1 MLNIYIAHENGT
13 YFANPI
19 VYKCVYVDG
28 GGGGGSGGT
37 GAAVAPWLCKRT
49 HLQKCKNRSTTD
61 IDRKDKAPKSLISSH
76 AFST

>member
-28 GGGGGSGGT
+28 GGRWQRQYGSGD
-37 GAAVAPWLCKRT
+37 GAVVVQENAFAKVQKSVDDGHRPNTLPRNELLCQLFGGHR
-49 HLQKCKNRSTTD
+49 
-61 IDRKDKAPKSLISSH
+61 
-76 AFST
+76 

>member
-28 GGGGGSGGT
+28 GGGSGG
-37 GAAVAPWLCKRT
+37 GAVVVQENAFAKVQKSVDDGHRPKR
-49 HLQKCKNRSTTD
+49 QG
-61 IDRKDKAPKSLISSH
+61 A
-76 AFST
+76 

>member
-28 GGGGGSGGT
+28 GGSGGT
-37 GAAVAPWLCKRT
+37 GAAVAWRRGCARERICKSAKIGRRRT
-49 HLQKCKNRSTTD
+49 
-61 IDRKDKAPKSLISSH
+61 
-76 AFST
+76 

>member
-28 GGGGGSGGT
+28 GGGSGGGGSGG
-37 GAAVAPWLCKRT
+37 GAVVVQENERICKSAKIGRRRT
-49 HLQKCKNRSTTD
+49 
-61 IDRKDKAPKSLISSH
+61 
-76 AFST
+76 

>member
-28 GGGGGSGGT
+28 GGGCGGSGAQWAT
-37 GAAVAPWLCKRT
+37 T
-49 HLQKCKNRSTTD
+49 TKNV
-61 IDRKDKAPKSLISSH
+61 KKPLGEKG
-76 AFST
+76 

>member
-28 GGGGGSGGT
+28 GG
-37 GAAVAPWLCKRT
+37 AVAHRRPDP
-49 HLQKCKNRSTTD
+49 QKM
-61 IDRKDKAPKSLISSH
+61 
-76 AFST
+76 

>member
-28 GGGGGSGGT
+28 GGGGSGAQWATAIKNVKKPPGEKGQT
-37 GAAVAPWLCKRT
+37 FRKK
-49 HLQKCKNRSTTD
+49 KCYLD
-61 IDRKDKAPKSLISSH
+61 PK
-76 AFST
+76 

>member
-28 GGGGGSGGT
+28 SGGGGGSGSGG
-37 GAAVAPWLCKRT
+37 GAVVVQENAFAKVQKSVDDGHRPKR
-49 HLQKCKNRSTTD
+49 QG
-61 IDRKDKAPKSLISSH
+61 A
-76 AFST
+76 